1 MIRCASTGV
10 PSVLSM
16 DCEMCETTDPVT
28 GEKCDNA
35 LIRFSVV
42 DCLDGGKVRTFTLLC
57 GFAVNSILCKT
68 VRLYCTS
75 LAVGMRS
82 RLLVRSVG
90 ICYSRPVYS
99 EP

>member
-57 GFAVNSILCKT
+57 GLLLTRYCAKLYGST
-68 VRLYCTS
+68 VYH
-75 LAVGMRS
+75 
-82 RLLVRSVG
+82 
-90 ICYSRPVYS
+90 
-99 EP
+99 

>member
-42 DCLDGGKVRTFTLLC
+42 DCLDGGKVRTFTYCARYCAKLY
-57 GFAVNSILCKT
+57 GST
-68 VRLYCTS
+68 VHH
-75 LAVGMRS
+75 
-82 RLLVRSVG
+82 
-90 ICYSRPVYS
+90 
-99 EP
+99 

>member
-42 DCLDGGKVRTFTLLC
+42 DCLDGGKVRVCAIVRLC
-57 GFAVNSILCKT
+57 CFVRHCAV

-75 LAVGMRS
+75 LAVRMRS

-90 ICYSRPVYS
+90 ICYSRPIYS

>member
-57 GFAVNSILCKT
+57 GFAVNSVLCNCT
-68 VRLYCTS
+68 GLLYITS
-75 LAVGMRS
+75 CWYAVKAACAFRRDM
-82 RLLVRSVG
+82 L
-90 ICYSRPVYS
+90 
-99 EP
+99 